1 MGSAR
6 QNVHI
11 HIESRKVIPDLKT
24 CVSRYREIER
34 RAVHTIHVPGG
45 AGRRERCGS
54 RYNGL
59 LVSIAN
65 DPTNHDESDNTQDV
79 CFGLGCRRDG
89 ALEIARRLVLR
100 IVVMAMEQTHR
111 IRERWMEK
119 IQHCDHCEF
128 FHLVSLLSWSSC
140 LNRETCGA
148 DRPPM
153 SSQCATAALTD
164 TETGACPSHPQG
176 CVSPVLSG
184 GLSSP
189 ALLQHPMGRRIDGRL
204 VRI

>member
-1 MGSAR
+1 
-6 QNVHI
+6 
-11 HIESRKVIPDLKT
+11 
-24 CVSRYREIER
+24 
-34 RAVHTIHVPGG
+34 
-45 AGRRERCGS
+45 
-54 RYNGL
+54 
-59 LVSIAN
+59 
-65 DPTNHDESDNTQDV
+65 
-79 CFGLGCRRDG
+79 
-89 ALEIARRLVLR
+89 
-100 IVVMAMEQTHR
+100 VMAMEQTHR
-111 IRERWMEK
+111 IRYRWMEK
-119 IQHCDHCEF
+119 IQNGGHCEF

-164 TETGACPSHPQG
+164 TETGACPSHPQVDSFG

-189 ALLQHPMGRRIDGRL
+189 ALLRHLMGRRIAGRL